1 MLEIFSIFLVIPVVV
16 ILRRLVGFNYAHG
29 HRSSKKNDDDAV
41 NTKDSNAYMA
51 SMAVDFFFIVIPLL
65 LIFTVLT
72 EWTQVLAVLLTLILL
87 LCIIVKRDN
96 SSSMQRF
103 RAPDFTRKVIS
114 AFRAITMIVTCLCIL
129 AVDFQIFPRKYA
141 KTETY
146 GTGWMDLGVG
156 SFVLMNALVSRQA
169 RNVHSG
175 GWKTALQSTCP
186 LILLGFGRLVSTR
199 GIDYQVH
206 AGEYGV
212 HWNFFFTLA
221 GVSLLTSTISI
232 HPQYCGILGLFI
244 LIGYQIFLVQGLN
257 AYLLSDVR
265 GMDIISQNKEGIFSI
280 FGYWGLYL
288 VGVQISYH
296 IFFQNNHPA
305 SSDKRTRRLFV
316 VSLLLWLLTIVLDH
330 HVERV
335 SRRMCNMAYVMLV
348 LAGNFQILAIAMLS
362 EYIIP
367 GIDLAVL
374 EGAFNQNLLSI
385 FLLANILTGLVNL
398 SIDTI
403 SASSIQA
410 LFILV
415 MYSFSLCFFAGVT
428 YFYGFRLKF
437 W

>member
-1 MLEIFSIFLVIPVVV
+1 
-16 ILRRLVGFNYAHG
+16 
-29 HRSSKKNDDDAV
+29 
-41 NTKDSNAYMA
+41 
-51 SMAVDFFFIVIPLL
+51 
-65 LIFTVLT
+65 
-72 EWTQVLAVLLTLILL
+72 
-87 LCIIVKRDN
+87 
-96 SSSMQRF
+96 
-103 RAPDFTRKVIS
+103 
-114 AFRAITMIVTCLCIL
+114 MIVTCLCIL